1 MGYYGMA
8 TKDNLEQIV
17 SKEEIQKRVKELG
30 KQISKDYK
38 EKKLVVIGILKGAF
52 VFMADLIREIS
63 IPLQID
69 FVRLASY
76 GNLMQSSGE
85 VRITKDIE
93 LNIEDK
99 DVLVVEDIVD
109 TGLTLQYLEEVLKLH
124 KPASVKICCLIDKKE
139 RRRVPISVDY
149 VGFDIP
155 RGFLVG
161 YGLDFEENYRE
172 LPGIFKII
180 PGYEPEGFI
189 PSDK

>member
-1 MGYYGMA
+1 MA
-8 TKDNLEQIV
+8 RNDSLEQIV
-17 SKEEIQKRVKELG
+17 SKEEIAKRVKELG
-30 KQISKDYK
+30 RQISQDYK
-38 EKKLVVIGILKGAF
+38 DKSLVIIGILKGAF
-52 VFMADLIREIS
+52 IFMADLIREIS
-63 IPLQID
+63 VPMQID

-139 RRRVPISVDY
+139 RRQVSINVDY

>member
-139 RRRVPISVDY
+139 RRQVPISVDY